1 MTRIQSQATEAK
13 ESSRGDGVL
22 CSKGL
27 MFEQLGCTVKTP
39 DTASSCLVSQL
50 PVSYLTSCTPLHLSI
65 LKAASVP
72 LKMFLCMHSSHSHS
86 FMHTT
91 TCAHYCLNFF
101 FLSIIEWLYFGGYLC
116 SGILYTNKKELL
128 LYTTHGYI
136 KTHIV
141 FTCFFIVPLRN
152 SRQFQY
158 IVTPCF
164 QKHNH

>member
-1 MTRIQSQATEAK
+1 MTRIQSQATKAK

-116 SGILYTNKKELL
+116 SGILSTNKKE
-128 LYTTHGYI
+128 
-136 KTHIV
+136 
-141 FTCFFIVPLRN
+141 FTLVYNTWIYKNTYSFHMFFHRA
-152 SRQFQY
+152 F
-158 IVTPCF
+158 
-164 QKHNH
+164 KK